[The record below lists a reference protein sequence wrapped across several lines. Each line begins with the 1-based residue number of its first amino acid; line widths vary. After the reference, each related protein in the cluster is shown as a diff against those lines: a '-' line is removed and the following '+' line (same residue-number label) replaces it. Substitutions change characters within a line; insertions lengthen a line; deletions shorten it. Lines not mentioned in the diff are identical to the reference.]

1 MIYLCLEENTQMLSD
16 EVQVL
21 AWRLENGL
29 EVGEFYLM
37 AFDHRIH

>member
-29 EVGEFYLM
+29 EVGVF
-37 AFDHRIH
+37 FGGSIRVKT

>member
-29 EVGEFYLM
+29 EVGLLFGGSI
-37 AFDHRIH
+37 RVKN